1 MPSPGPLLIVED
13 DEALRHVIVTWLR
26 HRGFELLEADS
37 AEVAVEL
44 LDAGARPALVLLDLN
59 LPGSTGWELL
69 RSERFRR
76 PDAPPV
82 VIASAVTVD
91 YRRLAEFGVAGLP
104 AQALPAR
111 DAAGDHRAGPRVPVG
126 RRRRRSPSPWKTGRS
141 R

>member
-1 MPSPGPLLIVED
+1 MPSRGPLLIVED
-13 DEALRHVIVTWLR
+13 DESLRHVIVTWLR

-37 AEVAVEL
+37 AEAAETL
-44 LDAGARPALVLLDLN
+44 LGEGATPSLVLLDLN

-91 YRRLAEFGVAGLP
+91 YRRLAEFRVAGYLP
-104 AQALPAR
+104 KPFPLETLLATIE
-111 DAAGDHRAGPRVPVG
+111 RVLASQTATPEEIA
-126 RRRRRSPSPWKTGRS
+126 
-141 R
+141 